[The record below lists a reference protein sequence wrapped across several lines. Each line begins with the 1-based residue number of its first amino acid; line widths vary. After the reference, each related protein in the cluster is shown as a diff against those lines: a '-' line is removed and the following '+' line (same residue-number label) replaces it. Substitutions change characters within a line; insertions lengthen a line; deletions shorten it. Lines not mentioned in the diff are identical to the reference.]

1 MAEKIKGFC
10 YICCVIE
17 TERMRIKCLLF
28 MFFLGMCFCLNA
40 QKKPFILEKQ
50 LETIKKDPD
59 NVEAL
64 KFLCQYYLNK
74 GDYSKTITYAEC
86 LKNTGD
92 KIKNPLFHLYS
103 YIYQGQ
109 AQMMSGR
116 DKVAK
121 KNLNLS
127 LDLATKLSNDSLL
140 CSVYGSFGLYA
151 ANIDTDYYR
160 AIQWLYKGITLAQQN
175 NYQQQYA
182 LLLSHLANIYYLKRD
197 PAGLKYS
204 LECYEL
210 GHSLNNPYIIYS
222 GAVNSA
228 YMYFLTKQNEEA
240 MKYIH
245 EAETLMLEND
255 FYDQAHTYNLFGN
268 LLYDLGE
275 YTQAIKYY
283 KEAMKD
289 KQAAQ
294 TSSIV
299 YAHLGYARVLKKQRK
314 YEEAIPL
321 LKQGIAISYAR
332 TNAVH
337 RNELYENLSS
347 CYEYLHQYP
356 EALNYYKVF
365 RLENDSLFNKDKE
378 RDLSEMRF
386 RYDTERQENL
396 IKQSKLDVM
405 QKEQRIQQQTFI
417 LIIIFIVLGLLYYLY
432 RRKNKLYL
440 SIVKQNQEAIKRET
454 ELNRRIRMLEQT
466 DKTVSPQ
473 EKYAGSSLTDE
484 KYYELFRDL
493 EHLMRENKIYKDN
506 TITKEKVAELLG
518 TNRTYLSR
526 VINEQSKQSFTHYV
540 NSFRIEEAVR
550 LLSDPTNDTPLKA
563 ISADLGFNSIST
575 FYNLFQSTVG
585 MTPSQ
590 YRNKVLELQK
600 QR

>member
-1 MAEKIKGFC
+1 MK
-10 YICCVIE
+10 
-17 TERMRIKCLLF
+17 IKCLLF
-28 MFFLGMCFCLNA
+28 MFFIWMPFCLKA
-40 QKKPFILEKQ
+40 QKKPLILERQ
-50 LETIKKDPD
+50 LETIKKDPENSD
-59 NVEAL
+59 AL
-64 KFLCQYYLNK
+64 RFLCQYYLNK
-74 GDYSKTITYAEC
+74 GDYSKTITYAEYM
-86 LKNTGD
+86 KNIAD
-92 KIKNPLFHLYS
+92 KTKNPSLYLYS
-103 YIYQGQ
+103 YLYQGQ

-116 DKVAK
+116 EKVAK

-127 LDLATKLSNDSLL
+127 LELATKLNNDSLL
-140 CSVYGSFGLYA
+140 CSVYGSLGLYA

-160 AIQWLYKGITLAQQN
+160 AIQWLYKGMALAQQN

-182 LLLSHLANIYYLKRD
+182 LLLGNLANIYYLKKD
-197 PAGLKYS
+197 TAGIKYA
-204 LECYEL
+204 LESYEL
-210 GHSLNNPYIIYS
+210 GHSLDDPYIIYT
-222 GAVNSA
+222 GAVNAA
-228 YMYFLTKQNEEA
+228 YMYFLMKQNEEA

-245 EAETLMLEND
+245 EAEALMLEND

-268 LLYDLGE
+268 LLSDSGE
-275 YTQAIKYY
+275 YAQAIEYY
-283 KEAMKD
+283 KKAMKD

-299 YAHLGYARVLKKQRK
+299 YAHLGYARVLMKLKK
-314 YEEAIPL
+314 YEEAILL

-332 TNAVH
+332 ANAIH
-337 RNELYENLSS
+337 RNALYETLSA
-347 CYEYLHQYP
+347 CYEQLHQYH
-356 EALNYYKVF
+356 EALNSYKVF

-396 IKQSKLDVM
+396 IKQGKLDVM

-417 LIIIFIVLGLLYYLY
+417 LIIIVIVLGLLYYLY

-454 ELNRRIRMLEQT
+454 ALNRRIKELEQNGQPAPT
-466 DKTVSPQ
+466 P

-484 KYYELFRDL
+484 KSLELFRAL
-493 EHLMRENKIYKDN
+493 ERIMREEKVYKDN
-506 TITKEKVAELLG
+506 TITKDKVAELLG

-526 VINEQSKQSFTHYV
+526 IINEQSKLSFTHYI
-540 NSFRIEEAVR
+540 NSFRIEEAIR
-550 LLSDPTNDTPLKA
+550 LLSDPENDTPLKA

-575 FYNLFQSTVG
+575 FYNLFQSAVG

-600 QR
+600 QQ

>member
-1 MAEKIKGFC
+1 MKP
-10 YICCVIE
+10 
-17 TERMRIKCLLF
+17 KCL
-28 MFFLGMCFCLNA
+28 FLLLLLWIPFCVKA
-40 QKKPFILEKQ
+40 QKRPPILEKQ
-50 LETIKKDPD
+50 LEIIRKEPD
-59 NVEAL
+59 NGDAL

-74 GDYSKTITYAEC
+74 GDYSKTITYAEIM
-86 LKNTGD
+86 KNVAD
-92 KIKNPLFHLYS
+92 KTKNPLLQLYS

-116 DKVAK
+116 EKIAK

-127 LDLATKLSNDSLL
+127 LELATQLNNDSAL
-140 CSVYGSFGLYA
+140 CSVYGSMGLYS
-151 ANIDTDYYR
+151 ANIETDYYR
-160 AIQWLYKGITLAQQN
+160 AIRWLYKGIQLAQQN
-175 NYQQQYA
+175 NFQQQYA
-182 LLLSHLANIYYLKRD
+182 LLLGNLAGIYYLKKD
-197 PAGLKYS
+197 TAGIKYALK
-204 LECYEL
+204 CYEL
-210 GHSLNNPYIIYS
+210 GHSMRNPYIIYS
-222 GAVNSA
+222 GAVSSA
-228 YMYFLTKQNEEA
+228 YMYFLMKQNEEA

-268 LLYDLGE
+268 ILYDIGE
-275 YTQAIKYY
+275 YPQAIEYSK
-283 KEAMKD
+283 KAMKD

-299 YAHLGYARVLKKQRK
+299 YAHLGYARVLMQQKK
-314 YEEAIPL
+314 YEEAILL

-332 TNAVH
+332 ANAIH
-337 RNELYENLSS
+337 RNELYESLST
-347 CYEYLHQYP
+347 CYEQMHQYHD
-356 EALNYYKVF
+356 ALNYYKVF

-386 RYDTERQENL
+386 KYDSERQENL

-454 ELNRRIRMLEQT
+454 ELNRRIKELET
-466 DKTVSPQ
+466 NESSPSTP
-473 EKYAGSSLTDE
+473 EKYAASSLTDE
-484 KYYELFRDL
+484 KSLELFRTL
-493 EHLMRENKIYKDN
+493 ERTMREEKIYKDN
-506 TITKEKVAELLG
+506 FITKDKVAELLG

-526 VINEQSKQSFTHYV
+526 IINEQAKLSFTHYV
-540 NSFRIEEAVR
+540 NRFRIEEAIR
-550 LLSDPTNDTPLKA
+550 LLSDPANDTPLKA

-575 FYNLFQSTVG
+575 FYNLFQSAVG

-590 YRNKVLELQK
+590 YRNKVLQLQK
-600 QR
+600 EQ

>member
-1 MAEKIKGFC
+1 MKL
-10 YICCVIE
+10 
-17 TERMRIKCLLF
+17 KCLCL
-28 MFFLGMCFCLNA
+28 LLLLLLPFCAHA
-40 QKKPFILEKQ
+40 QKRPAILGQQ
-50 LETIKKDPD
+50 LETLKKEPD
-59 NVEAL
+59 NENAL

-74 GDYSKTITYAEC
+74 GDYSKTITYAEIM
-86 LKNTGD
+86 KNVAD
-92 KIKNPLFHLYS
+92 KTKSPLLQLYS

-116 DKVAK
+116 EKIAK

-127 LDLATKLSNDSLL
+127 LELATKLNNDSAL
-140 CSVYGSFGLYA
+140 CSVYGSLGLYS
-151 ANIDTDYYR
+151 ANIETDYYR
-160 AIQWLYKGITLAQQN
+160 AIRWLYKGIRLAQQN
-175 NYQQQYA
+175 SYRQQYA
-182 LLLSHLANIYYLKRD
+182 LLLSNLASIYYLKKD
-197 PAGLKYS
+197 TAGIKYA

-210 GHSLNNPYIIYS
+210 GHSMRNPYIIYS
-222 GAVNSA
+222 GAVNAA
-228 YMYFLTKQNEEA
+228 YMYFLMKQNEEA

-268 LLYDLGE
+268 VLYDMDE
-275 YTQAIKYY
+275 SPQAIEYY
-283 KEAMKD
+283 KKAMKD

-299 YAHLGYARVLKKQRK
+299 YAHLGYARVLMKQKK
-314 YEEAIPL
+314 YEEAILL

-332 TNAVH
+332 ANAIH
-337 RNELYENLSS
+337 RNELYENLSI
-347 CYEYLHQYP
+347 CYEQMHQYHD
-356 EALNYYKVF
+356 ALNYYKVF

-386 RYDTERQENL
+386 KYDSERQANL

-417 LIIIFIVLGLLYYLY
+417 LIIIVIILGLLYYLY
-432 RRKNKLYL
+432 RRKNNLYL

-454 ELNRRIRMLEQT
+454 ELNRRIKELET
-466 DKTVSPQ
+466 SVPLPSTP
-473 EKYAGSSLTDE
+473 EKYAASSLTDE
-484 KYYELFRDL
+484 KSLELFRAL
-493 EHLMRENKIYKDN
+493 ERIMREEKIYKDN
-506 TITKEKVAELLG
+506 SISKDKVAELLG

-526 VINEQSKQSFTHYV
+526 IINEQAQLSFTHYV
-540 NSFRIEEAVR
+540 NRFRIEEAIR

-575 FYNLFQSTVG
+575 FYNLFQSAVA

-590 YRNKVLELQK
+590 YRNKVMELQK
-600 QR
+600 EQ